1 MLPKTLVHDAKR
13 RLRLV
18 MELIEQE
25 WCRQQTHGAGKP
37 HSNEELHHENCRPLC
52 PSLNDKPTI
61 CNACAGHVCLS
72 SITIPYSQWPAD
84 KVAIGAGAPGVPV
97 SPKRFPLDREKSG
110 NTLGKSVPALA
121 RVTRCLT
128 PGVAQS
134 LHFRIHV
141 P

>member
-1 MLPKTLVHDAKR
+1 MVVHDAKR

-18 MELIEQE
+18 MELLEQE

-61 CNACAGHVCLS
+61 CNACAGHVCLL

-84 KVAIGAGAPGVPV
+84 KVAIGAGAPLAYNGKRVDY
-97 SPKRFPLDREKSG
+97 SQYICIAHLKLYWGTSFPKRVPFWQVIREA
-110 NTLGKSVPALA
+110 THLQTMLY
-121 RVTRCLT
+121 
-128 PGVAQS
+128 
-134 LHFRIHV
+134 
-141 P
+141 